1 MLGALAPSAASA
13 GPAANRVRSVLS
25 DAYDRCLQVS
35 CMCSWCIPSEIR
47 NMLAHMTYG
56 NTTYEQTLKQLLLQ
70 KGVPSRVVD
79 QRVQAAIKAI
89 GAPKLRV
96 GSRALTCLDVW
107 SLWQTR
113 RSSVGC
119 CVRSPRPCSLQRRIV
134 LPCRGPRRPQRHRP
148 SRRAQ
153 TLGTSRI
160 HGRPRRPLTSQK
172 PLRT

>member
-56 NTTYEQTLKQLLLQ
+56 NTTYEETLKQLLLQ

-79 QRVQAAIKAI
+79 QRVQAAIKAT
-89 GAPKLRV
+89 GAPRLKDAVVGKEQDVDLFGRLKSLADEKKFRWVLREE
-96 GSRALTCLDVW
+96 S
-107 SLWQTR
+107 
-113 RSSVGC
+113 
-119 CVRSPRPCSLQRRIV
+119 
-134 LPCRGPRRPQRHRP
+134 
-148 SRRAQ
+148 
-153 TLGTSRI
+153 
-160 HGRPRRPLTSQK
+160 
-172 PLRT
+172 